1 MKYLKLR
8 KIEATRIL
16 AKLLTSEDK
25 QIERYTPYI
34 TIIPLSFVKTI
45 LPFGFTLKHLLKLL
59 EINGFEADVNKRN
72 IFIATPN
79 VSLFSELNKIL
90 DDVEMKQERIKN
102 SIQKATDNL
111 NLALESN
118 KILKSMLELSVEN
131 EKHWTKLLG

>member
-8 KIEATRIL
+8 KIVATRIL

-34 TIIPLSFVKTI
+34 RIIPISFVKTF
-45 LPFGFTLKHLLKLL
+45 LPCGFTLKHLLKLL
-59 EINGFEADVNKRN
+59 EINGFEADVNKKN
-72 IFIATPN
+72 LFIATPN

-90 DDVEMKQERIKN
+90 DDVEMKQEKIKK
-102 SIQKATDNL
+102 SIQNATDNL

-118 KILKSMLELSVEN
+118 KILKSMLDLSIEN
-131 EKHWTKLLG
+131 EKHWMKMLG

>member
-34 TIIPLSFVKTI
+34 TIIPISFVMTI
-45 LPFGFTLKHLLKLL
+45 LPYRFTMRQLLKLL
-59 EINGFEADVNKRN
+59 EINGFEANVNKKN
-72 IFIATPN
+72 LFIATPN

-90 DDVEMKQERIKN
+90 DDVEMKQEKIQN
-102 SIQKATDNL
+102 SIQKASDNL
-111 NLALESN
+111 KLALESN
-118 KILKSMLELSVEN
+118 KILKSMLELSIEN